1 MIKIVDGDKTAKW
14 KWNEIAKNSFARNKI
29 NKEYFLEVRVYLNE
43 IKKCLQITNKLGVRR
58 ENQHDLVLLRHPE
71 HYIHIGWIIIFRN
84 HDELETAA
92 QSNYAQSL
100 CPKACAPI
108 SDLTTTLIDL
118 DTISCQ
124 LICYLLHSTSHSFA
138 PAFFN
143 IFLKWMSRFLW
154 QSRKTREFKN
164 YLENCLGSE
173 VVCSTQPYLAPLL
186 LEGYTGV
193 GIVTKELW
201 L

>member
-1 MIKIVDGDKTAKW
+1 M
-14 KWNEIAKNSFARNKI
+14 
-29 NKEYFLEVRVYLNE
+29 
-43 IKKCLQITNKLGVRR
+43 RR

-124 LICYLLHSTSHSFA
+124 LICYLLHPTSHLFA

-143 IFLKWMSRFLW
+143 IFF
-154 QSRKTREFKN
+154 
-164 YLENCLGSE
+164 E
-173 VVCSTQPYLAPLL
+173 VNES
-186 LEGYTGV
+186 
-193 GIVTKELW
+193 IFVTKPKDTRIQKLLGKLSW
-201 L
+201 KWGGLFHTTLPCPSALGGVHWRWNCHKRAVVIRIMNFPPQDRGQRNFTKSRSIRYTMVWSSLQFLCFNVCPIRYVRLLDFLH